1 MHHFLEGS
9 AQRFNWIQYIFLSF
23 RLYDGFVTIPRV
35 WHKSFRDIQ
44 RLGIS
49 CIVFLWSVIVLVR
62 CFRQLQT
69 WPEEACKD
77 LLHPHRW
84 LHDQA
89 PWPSSLL
96 NARFRLTVDRVF
108 CRAREDALEADTACQ
123 ARILVPITGGRW
135 HVTIQLATCTTRIY
149 QVCSALYKP
158 CTGFLC
164 CLPYVAGFRIFQWT
178 SAVMHHRHFVS
189 RQ

>member
-1 MHHFLEGS
+1 MHHFLRGF
-9 AQRFNWIQYIFLSF
+9 RPKIQLNSIHLFVVSF
-23 RLYDGFVTIPRV
+23 IRGFCHYSTCLTQ
-35 WHKSFRDIQ
+35 KFS
-44 RLGIS
+44 GIS
-49 CIVFLWSVIVLVR
+49 SVSVFPAY
-62 CFRQLQT
+62 FRQLQT
-69 WPEEACKD
+69 WPDEACKD

-164 CLPYVAGFRIFQWT
+164 CLPFVAGFRIFQCT